1 MNRLSFILLAI
12 SVSHNTS
19 IGLKG
24 TELAAKTIAATA
36 VEIFNNPSIVQ
47 AAKNELNQRVGD
59 DFIYKAL
66 LGERNPPL
74 NYRVN

>member
-1 MNRLSFILLAI
+1 M
-12 SVSHNTS
+12 
-19 IGLKG
+19 
-24 TELAAKTIAATA
+24 AATA
-36 VEIFNNPSIVQ
+36 VEIFTDPSIVQ

-66 LGERNPPL
+66 LGERSPPL